1 MASLDLMSK
10 RLQDIQ
16 FVDQRA
22 LTFVVDIAVTLE
34 ESEKNKATCLGSALA
49 RSAITNAALL
59 LECVSNSCLGSLSLP
74 KRLLEELDRLPVLPK
89 LDYYLFARTSKHIDR
104 GCREVEQAVDVLKLR
119 DHIVHPKL
127 KPGSIN
133 EDQGEQYV
141 DYGTTKALGIA
152 LDNRTWTHE
161 DGLKV
166 AEAATSFLSLY
177 FLDWCGH
184 DKGNATR
191 VLVCRERDILQRD
204 LAMWVTMRQAE
215 CDLIQ
220 KWLPAALSFM
230 DLRPSE
236 REV

>member
-1 MASLDLMSK
+1 MSK
-10 RLQDIQ
+10 RVQDIQ

-22 LTFVVDIAVTLE
+22 LTLVVDIVVLLE
-34 ESEKNKATCLGSALA
+34 ESAKNEGTWLGSTFA
-49 RSAITNAALL
+49 RSAVTNAALL

-74 KRLLEELDRLPVLPK
+74 TRLLEELDRLPALSK
-89 LDYYLFARTSKHIDR
+89 LDYYLFSRTSKHIDR
-104 GCREVEQAVDVLKLR
+104 GCRETELAADVLKLR

-127 KPGSIN
+127 KPGSIAGVG
-133 EDQGEQYV
+133 EEQYV
-141 DYGTTKALGIA
+141 DYGATKALGIA
-152 LDNRTWTHE
+152 LDNREWTHE
-161 DGLKV
+161 DGMKV
-166 AEAATSFLSLY
+166 AEAATAFLSLY

-204 LAMWVTMRQAE
+204 LAMWVTMGQAE
-215 CDLIQ
+215 CDLMQ
-220 KWLPAALSFM
+220 KWLPATLSFM

>member
-1 MASLDLMSK
+1 MSVACVARVRGRFLWMTTLRTSPSSGQAAISSQVRHLNLPACHSRAALDLMSK

-127 KPGSIN
+127 RK
-133 EDQGEQYV
+133 
-141 DYGTTKALGIA
+141 L
-152 LDNRTWTHE
+152 
-161 DGLKV
+161 
-166 AEAATSFLSLY
+166 
-177 FLDWCGH
+177 
-184 DKGNATR
+184 
-191 VLVCRERDILQRD
+191 
-204 LAMWVTMRQAE
+204 
-215 CDLIQ
+215 
-220 KWLPAALSFM
+220 
-230 DLRPSE
+230 
-236 REV
+236 